1 MFKVGSAFFSF
12 IKEQRGV
19 IMANQDLNP
28 TGDVQGSSYL
38 YQYGTTPN
46 TRIVMSQKI
55 RLLTPA
61 YGGGDQLYQ
70 IGLVS
75 DFAGVSQS
83 KSAEIARGI
92 GFGDHIAEIVP
103 GVTDVITISITRA
116 LMYLSNIWQATG
128 YAGGVDGAVRSLK
141 HHRWPFDLEFQL
153 VFSTLADA
161 DLSDFSTANTPS
173 GTGASNQDAFHGGHK
188 SLTYPQVSGGIT
200 DTSHSVLITMYEACW
215 WTSWDQ
221 QNMTAEG
228 AMVTESGDAQVTDV
242 HDYSSTYG
250 EFINSG
256 NDPSQEGQR
265 GSIRFGATKGAAS
278 PNLV

>member
-1 MFKVGSAFFSF
+1 
-12 IKEQRGV
+12 
-19 IMANQDLNP
+19 MANQDLNP
-28 TGDVQGSSYL
+28 TGDIQGSSYL

-61 YGGGDQLYQ
+61 YGAADNSLYQ

-75 DFAGVSQS
+75 DFSGVSQS
-83 KSAEIARGI
+83 KSHEVARGI

-103 GVTDVITISITRA
+103 GVTAEVGISITRA

-161 DLSDFSTANTPS
+161 DLASDGFEGANS
-173 GTGASNQDAFHGGHK
+173 SSSKAKGTDAFFGGHK
-188 SLTYPQVSGGIT
+188 SVTYPQTSLGT
-200 DTSHSVLITMYEACW
+200 SSQQDTTHSCLITMYEACW

-221 QNMTAEG
+221 ANMTADG
-228 AMVTESGDAQVTDV
+228 GMVTESGDAQVTDV
-242 HDYSSTYG
+242 HDYSSVYG
-250 EFINSG
+250 EFLPSG
-256 NDPSQEGQR
+256 NDPSLGQR
-265 GSIRFGATKGAAS
+265 PSIRFGTTSQGIPAETAT
-278 PNLV
+278 

>member
-1 MFKVGSAFFSF
+1 
-12 IKEQRGV
+12 
-19 IMANQDLNP
+19 MAQNQDLNP
-28 TGDVQGSSYL
+28 QNGVQGSSYL

-46 TRIVMSQKI
+46 TRIVMSQKV

-61 YGGGDQLYQ
+61 YGAKDDQLYQ

-75 DFAGVSQS
+75 DFSGVSQS
-83 KSAEIARGI
+83 KAHEVARGI

-103 GVTDVITISITRA
+103 GVTAEVGISITRA

-128 YAGGVDGAVRSLK
+128 YAGGIDGAVRSLK
-141 HHRWPFDLEFQL
+141 HHRWPFDLEYQL

-161 DLSDFSTANTPS
+161 DLTGDFTTANS
-173 GTGASNQDAFHGGHK
+173 AGAPLTKEGSPFFGGHK
-188 SLTYPQVSGGIT
+188 SLTYPKTSGYPSD

-221 QNMTAEG
+221 ANMTADG
-228 AMVTESGDAQVTDV
+228 GMVTESGDAQVTDV

-250 EFINSG
+250 EFLASG
-256 NDPSQEGQR
+256 NDPSIGQR
-265 GSIRFGATKGAAS
+265 VSIRYGQTPKGLPTATNPITTA
-278 PNLV
+278 

>member
-1 MFKVGSAFFSF
+1 
-12 IKEQRGV
+12 
-19 IMANQDLNP
+19 MANQDLNP
-28 TGDVQGSSYL
+28 QNGIQGSSYL

-46 TRIVMSQKI
+46 TRIVMSQKV

-61 YGGGDQLYQ
+61 YGANDDQLYQ

-75 DFAGVSQS
+75 DFSGVSQS
-83 KSAEIARGI
+83 KSHEVARGI

-103 GVTDVITISITRA
+103 GVTAEVGISITRA

-128 YAGGVDGAVRSLK
+128 YAGGIDGAVRSLK
-141 HHRWPFDLEFQL
+141 HHRWPFDLEYQL

-161 DLSDFSTANTPS
+161 DLTGSFATANS
-173 GTGASNQDAFHGGHK
+173 SASKAKSTGQEHGGHK
-188 SLTYPQVSGGIT
+188 QLTYPKAAGWQ
-200 DTSHSVLITMYEACW
+200 DDNTSHSVLITMYEACW

-221 QNMTAEG
+221 ANMTADG
-228 AMVTESGDAQVTDV
+228 GMVTESGDAQVTDV

-256 NDPSQEGQR
+256 NDPSIGQR
-265 GSIRFGATKGAAS
+265 PSIRYGQAPKGVKAPS
-278 PNLV
+278 L

>member
-1 MFKVGSAFFSF
+1 
-12 IKEQRGV
+12 
-19 IMANQDLNP
+19 MANQDLNP
-28 TGDVQGSSYL
+28 TGDIQGSSYL

-61 YGGGDQLYQ
+61 YGSGDDSLYQ

-75 DFAGVSQS
+75 DFSGVSQS
-83 KSAEIARGI
+83 KSHEVARGI

-103 GVTDVITISITRA
+103 GVTAEVAISLTRA

-128 YAGGVDGAVRSLK
+128 YASGVDGAVRSLK

-161 DLSDFSTANTPS
+161 DLTGDFLTANSSTS
-173 GTGASNQDAFHGGHK
+173 KAASTDAFFGGHK
-188 SLTYPQVSGGIT
+188 SVTYPQPSNGGEDL
-200 DTSHSVLITMYEACW
+200 DTTHSCLITMYEACW

-221 QNMTAEG
+221 ANMTADG
-228 AMVTESGDAQVTDV
+228 GMVTESGDAQVTDV
-242 HDYSSTYG
+242 HDFSSVYG
-250 EFINSG
+250 EFLPSG
-256 NDPSQEGQR
+256 NDPSKDER
-265 GSIRFGATKGAAS
+265 PSIRFGSGTQGIPSATSA
-278 PNLV
+278 

>member
-1 MFKVGSAFFSF
+1 
-12 IKEQRGV
+12 
-19 IMANQDLNP
+19 MAQNQDLNP
-28 TGDVQGSSYL
+28 QNGVQGSSYL

-46 TRIVMSQKI
+46 TRIVMSQKV

-75 DFAGVSQS
+75 DFSGVSQS
-83 KSAEIARGI
+83 KSHEVARGI

-103 GVTDVITISITRA
+103 GVTSEVGISITRA

-128 YAGGVDGAVRSLK
+128 YAGGIDGAVRSLK
-141 HHRWPFDLEFQL
+141 HHRWPFDLEYQL

-161 DLSDFSTANTPS
+161 DLTGDFATANS
-173 GTGASNQDAFHGGHK
+173 ASETGASNTSAFYGGHK
-188 SLTYPQVSGGIT
+188 SLAYPKVSGHDG

-221 QNMTAEG
+221 ANMTADG
-228 AMVTESGDAQVTDV
+228 GMVTESGDAQVTDV

-250 EFINSG
+250 EFLPSG
-256 NDPSQEGQR
+256 NDPSIGQR
-265 GSIRFGATKGAAS
+265 ASIRYGTTPKGVNAPS
-278 PNLV
+278 LT

>member
-1 MFKVGSAFFSF
+1 
-12 IKEQRGV
+12 
-19 IMANQDLNP
+19 MANQDLNP

-46 TRIVMSQKI
+46 TRIVMSQKV

-75 DFAGVSQS
+75 DFSGVSQS
-83 KSAEIARGI
+83 KSHEVARGI

-103 GVTDVITISITRA
+103 GVTAEVGISITRA

-128 YAGGVDGAVRSLK
+128 YAGGIDGAVRSLK
-141 HHRWPFDLEFQL
+141 HHRWPFDLEYQL
-153 VFSTLADA
+153 VFSTLADS
-161 DLSDFSTANTPS
+161 DLTGSFATANS
-173 GTGASNQDAFHGGHK
+173 ASATGATKDDQFHGGHK
-188 SLTYPQVSGGIT
+188 NITYPKVAGSGA

-221 QNMTAEG
+221 ANMTADG
-228 AMVTESGDAQVTDV
+228 GMVTESGDAQVTDV

-250 EFINSG
+250 EFIGSG
-256 NDPSQEGQR
+256 NDPSLNQR
-265 GSIRFGATKGAAS
+265 TTIRYSQKPKGAA
-278 PNLV
+278 LG

>member
-1 MFKVGSAFFSF
+1 
-12 IKEQRGV
+12 
-19 IMANQDLNP
+19 MANQDMNP
-28 TGDVQGSSYL
+28 QQGGAQGSSYL

-46 TRIVMSQKI
+46 TRIVMSQKV

-75 DFAGVSQS
+75 DFSGVSQS
-83 KSAEIARGI
+83 KSHEVARGI

-103 GVTDVITISITRA
+103 GVTSEVGISITRA

-141 HHRWPFDLEFQL
+141 HHRWPFDLEYQL

-161 DLSDFSTANTPS
+161 DLSGSFATANDTSTKAKSSEP
-173 GTGASNQDAFHGGHK
+173 FHGGHK
-188 SLTYPQVSGGIT
+188 NLTYPQVSGGVQ
-200 DTSHSVLITMYEACW
+200 DTTHSVLITMYEACW

-221 QNMTAEG
+221 ANMTADG
-228 AMVTESGDAQVTDV
+228 GMVTESGDAQVTDV

-250 EFINSG
+250 EFLASG
-256 NDPSQEGQR
+256 NDPSIGQR
-265 GSIRFGATKGAAS
+265 PSIRYGTTPKGVSA
-278 PNLV
+278 PTVG

>member
-1 MFKVGSAFFSF
+1 
-12 IKEQRGV
+12 
-19 IMANQDLNP
+19 MANQDLNP

-46 TRIVMSQKI
+46 TRVVMSQKV

-75 DFAGVSQS
+75 DFSGVSQS
-83 KSAEIARGI
+83 KAHEVARGI

-103 GVTDVITISITRA
+103 GVTAEVGISITRA

-141 HHRWPFDLEFQL
+141 HHRWPFDLEYQL

-161 DLSDFSTANTPS
+161 DLTGSFADANNAS
-173 GTGASNQDAFHGGHK
+173 KTGAQNKDQFFGGHK
-188 SLTYPQVSGGIT
+188 SLTYPNQVANAGT

-221 QNMTAEG
+221 ANMTADG
-228 AMVTESGDAQVTDV
+228 GMVTESGDAQVTDV

-250 EFINSG
+250 EFLGSG
-256 NDPSQEGQR
+256 NDPSRDER
-265 GSIRFGATKGAAS
+265 GSIRYTGTPKGVAAPS
-278 PNLV
+278 LGGSTRS